1 MQKVASAEQEKAKE
15 KPDKEKDK
23 VSCL

>member
-1 MQKVASAEQEKAKE
+1 MQKVVTAEQEKAKE